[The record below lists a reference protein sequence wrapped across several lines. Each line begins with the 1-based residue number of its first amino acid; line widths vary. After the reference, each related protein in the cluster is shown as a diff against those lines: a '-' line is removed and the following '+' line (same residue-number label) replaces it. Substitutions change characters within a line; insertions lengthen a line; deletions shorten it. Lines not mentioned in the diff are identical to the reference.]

1 MKLIFVLLFIFLGC
15 SRPKTIS
22 IKKWGS
28 KSVPDS
34 IKQMGYQNALSPGTL
49 LLILEI
55 IEVYVESKFIC
66 GSKKYN
72 TCLVKVLKVKNS
84 GMGIINR
91 PNINNQILV
100 NFLSLEPKLKAG
112 SVIEAKTIENL
123 CIRTNSK
130 TSYTIIN

>member
-49 LLILEI
+49 LLLLEI